1 MSDLADDALTE
12 SQAARRGR
20 ILDAALELAAA
31 GGSDAVQM
39 REVAARADVA
49 LGTLYRYFP
58 SKENLLLSVMGV
70 QVEALADRLA
80 RRPPEGTDPVER
92 VVDVLGRANRALQ
105 RQPEVTVAMIR
116 ALVSGSAD
124 LAPVVSA
131 NRDGMRRI
139 ISDALGPSVG
149 PDPDRDLA
157 IDLLNDVWLAA
168 LVAWIAGSQPA
179 DSVMPKLE
187 SAARALLGRS

>member
-1 MSDLADDALTE
+1 MSDLTDDTLTE

-20 ILDAALELAAA
+20 ILDAALELSAE
-31 GGSDAVQM
+31 GGFDAVQM

-80 RRPPEGTDPVER
+80 RRPPEDSDPVER
-92 VVDVLGRANRALQ
+92 VVDVLDRANRALQ
-105 RQPEVTVAMIR
+105 RQPDVTVAMIR
-116 ALVSGSAD
+116 ALVSGGAE
-124 LAPVVSA
+124 LAPVVSS

-139 ISDALGPSVG
+139 ISDALGPDADTVA
-149 PDPDRDLA
+149 DLDLA
-157 IDLLNDVWLAA
+157 VDLLNDIWLAA
-168 LVAWIAGSQPA
+168 LVAWIAGSQPVE
-179 DSVMPKLE
+179 SVMPKLRA
-187 SAARALLGRS
+187 AARALLG

>member
-1 MSDLADDALTE
+1 MSDLTDDTLTE

-20 ILDAALELAAA
+20 ILDAALELSAE
-31 GGSDAVQM
+31 GGFDAVQM

-70 QVEALADRLA
+70 QVEGLADRLS

-92 VVDVLGRANRALQ
+92 VVDVLDRANRALQ
-105 RQPEVTVAMIR
+105 RQPDVTVAMIR
-116 ALVSGSAD
+116 ALVSGGAD

-139 ISDALGPSVG
+139 ISDALGTDVPV
-149 PDPDRDLA
+149 DPDQVLA

-179 DSVMPKLE
+179 ESVMPKLE
-187 SAARALLGRS
+187 SAARALLG

>member
-1 MSDLADDALTE
+1 MSDLTDDTLTE

-20 ILDAALELAAA
+20 ILDAALELSAE
-31 GGSDAVQM
+31 GGFDAVQM

-70 QVEALADRLA
+70 QVEGLADRLA
-80 RRPPEGTDPVER
+80 LRPPEGTDPVER

-105 RQPEVTVAMIR
+105 RQPDVTVAMIR
-116 ALVSGSAD
+116 ALVSGGAD

-139 ISDALGPSVG
+139 ISDALGT
-149 PDPDRDLA
+149 DAAADADLDLA
-157 IDLLNDVWLAA
+157 VDLLNDVWLAA

-179 DSVMPKLE
+179 ESVMPKLE
-187 SAARALLGRS
+187 AAARALLG

>member
-1 MSDLADDALTE
+1 MSDLTDDTLTE

-20 ILDAALELAAA
+20 ILDAAHELSAE
-31 GGSDAVQM
+31 GGFDAVQM

-70 QVEALADRLA
+70 QVEGLADRLA
-80 RRPPEGTDPVER
+80 LRPPEGTDAVER

-105 RQPEVTVAMIR
+105 RQPDVTVAMIR
-116 ALVSGSAD
+116 ALVSGGAD

-139 ISDALGPSVG
+139 ISDALGT
-149 PDPDRDLA
+149 DAAADADLDLA
-157 IDLLNDVWLAA
+157 VDLLNDVWLAA

-179 DSVMPKLE
+179 ESVMPKLE
-187 SAARALLGRS
+187 SAARALLG

>member
-1 MSDLADDALTE
+1 MSDLTDDALTE

-20 ILDAALELAAA
+20 ILDAALDLAAD
-31 GGSDAVQM
+31 GGFDSVQM

-105 RQPEVTVAMIR
+105 RQPDVTVAMIR

-139 ISDALGPSVG
+139 ISDALGPSTE

-168 LVAWIAGSQPA
+168 LVAWIAGSHPA
-179 DSVMPKLE
+179 DSVMPRLE
-187 SAARALLGRS
+187 SAARALLG

>member
-1 MSDLADDALTE
+1 MSDLTDDSLTE

-20 ILDAALELAAA
+20 ILDAALDLSAE
-31 GGSDAVQM
+31 GGFDAVQM

-70 QVEALADRLA
+70 QVEGLADRLS

-105 RQPEVTVAMIR
+105 RQPDVTVAMIR
-116 ALVSGSAD
+116 ALVSGGAD
-124 LAPVVSA
+124 LAPVVAA

-139 ISDALGPSVG
+139 ISDALGPDVAA
-149 PDPDRDLA
+149 PDDRDLE

-168 LVAWIAGSQPA
+168 LIAWIAGTQPA
-179 DSVMPKLE
+179 ESVMPKLE
-187 SAARALLGRS
+187 SAARALLG

>member
-1 MSDLADDALTE
+1 MSDLTDDTLTE

-20 ILDAALELAAA
+20 ILDAALELSAE
-31 GGSDAVQM
+31 GGFDAVQM

-70 QVEALADRLA
+70 QVEGLADRLA
-80 RRPPEGTDPVER
+80 LRPPEGTDPVER

-105 RQPEVTVAMIR
+105 RQPDVTVAMIR
-116 ALVSGSAD
+116 ALVSGGAD

-139 ISDALGPSVG
+139 ISDALGT
-149 PDPDRDLA
+149 DAAADADLDLA
-157 IDLLNDVWLAA
+157 VDLLNDVWLAA

-179 DSVMPKLE
+179 ESVMPKLE
-187 SAARALLGRS
+187 SAARALLG

>member
-1 MSDLADDALTE
+1 MSDFTDDALTE
-12 SQAARRGR
+12 SQAARRDR

-31 GGSDAVQM
+31 GGFDSVQM

-80 RRPPEGTDPVER
+80 RRPPEGTDPVAR

-105 RQPEVTVAMIR
+105 RQPDVTVAMVR

-139 ISDALGPSVG
+139 ISDALGPTVE

-168 LVAWIAGSQPA
+168 LVAWIAGSHPA

-187 SAARALLGRS
+187 SAAHALLG

>member
-1 MSDLADDALTE
+1 MSDLPDDTLTE

-20 ILDAALELAAA
+20 ILDAALELSAD
-31 GGSDAVQM
+31 GGFDAVQM

-92 VVDVLGRANRALQ
+92 VVDVLDRANRALQ
-105 RQPEVTVAMIR
+105 RQPDVTVAMVR
-116 ALVSGSAD
+116 ALVSGGAD

-131 NRDGMRRI
+131 NRDSMRRI
-139 ISDALGPSVG
+139 ISDALGTSVDA
-149 PDPDRDLA
+149 DPGTDLA
-157 IDLLNDVWLAA
+157 VDLLNDIWLAA

-179 DSVMPKLE
+179 ESVMPKLRA
-187 SAARALLGRS
+187 AARALLG

>member
-1 MSDLADDALTE
+1 MSDLTDDTLTE

-20 ILDAALELAAA
+20 ILDAALELSAE
-31 GGSDAVQM
+31 GGFDAVQM

-70 QVEALADRLA
+70 QVAGLADRLA
-80 RRPPEGTDPVER
+80 LRPPEGTDPVER

-105 RQPEVTVAMIR
+105 RQPDVTVAMIR
-116 ALVSGSAD
+116 ALVSGGAD

-139 ISDALGPSVG
+139 ISDALGT
-149 PDPDRDLA
+149 DAAADADLDLA
-157 IDLLNDVWLAA
+157 VDLLNDVWLAA

-179 DSVMPKLE
+179 ESVMPKLE
-187 SAARALLGRS
+187 AAARALLG

>member
-1 MSDLADDALTE
+1 MSDFTDDSLTE

-20 ILDAALELAAA
+20 ILDAALELSAE
-31 GGSDAVQM
+31 GGFDAVQM

-70 QVEALADRLA
+70 QVEGLADRLS

-105 RQPEVTVAMIR
+105 RQPDVTVAMIR
-116 ALVSGSAD
+116 ALVSGGAD

-139 ISDALGPSVG
+139 ISDALGPDAG
-149 PDPDRDLA
+149 ADRDLE

-179 DSVMPKLE
+179 ESVMPKLE
-187 SAARALLGRS
+187 SAARALLG

>member
-1 MSDLADDALTE
+1 MSDLTDDTLTE

-20 ILDAALELAAA
+20 ILDAALELSAE
-31 GGSDAVQM
+31 GGFDAVQM

-70 QVEALADRLA
+70 QVEGLADRLS

-92 VVDVLGRANRALQ
+92 VVDVLDRANRALQ
-105 RQPEVTVAMIR
+105 RQPDVTVAMIR
-116 ALVSGSAD
+116 ALVSGGAD

-139 ISDALGPSVG
+139 ISDALGTDASV
-149 PDPDRDLA
+149 DPDQVLA

-179 DSVMPKLE
+179 ESVMPKLE
-187 SAARALLGRS
+187 SAARALLG

>member
-1 MSDLADDALTE
+1 MSDLTDDTLTE
-12 SQAARRGR
+12 SQAARRDR
-20 ILDAALELAAA
+20 ILGAALELSAE
-31 GGSDAVQM
+31 GGFDAVQM

-70 QVEALADRLA
+70 QVEGLADRLA

-92 VVDVLGRANRALQ
+92 VVDVLDRANRALQ
-105 RQPEVTVAMIR
+105 RQPDVTVAMIR
-116 ALVSGSAD
+116 ALVSGGAD

-139 ISDALGPSVG
+139 ISDALGTDASV
-149 PDPDRDLA
+149 DPGQVLA

-179 DSVMPKLE
+179 ESVMPKLE
-187 SAARALLGRS
+187 SAARALLG

>member
-1 MSDLADDALTE
+1 MSDATAESLTE

-20 ILDAALELAAA
+20 ILDAALELSAE
-31 GGSDAVQM
+31 GGFDAVQM

-70 QVEALADRLA
+70 QVEALADRLS

-105 RQPEVTVAMIR
+105 RQPDVTVAMIR
-116 ALVSGSAD
+116 ALVSGGAD

-139 ISDALGPSVG
+139 ISDALGPEAG
-149 PDPDRDLA
+149 ADRDLE
-157 IDLLNDVWLAA
+157 IDLLNDIWLAA

-179 DSVMPKLE
+179 ESVMPKLE
-187 SAARALLGRS
+187 SAARALLG

>member
-1 MSDLADDALTE
+1 MSDLSDDTLTE

-20 ILDAALELAAA
+20 ILDAALELSTD
-31 GGSDAVQM
+31 GGFDAVQM

-92 VVDVLGRANRALQ
+92 VVDVLDRANRALQ
-105 RQPEVTVAMIR
+105 RQPDVTVAMVR
-116 ALVSGSAD
+116 ALVSGGAD

-131 NRDGMRRI
+131 NRDSMRRI
-139 ISDALGPSVG
+139 ISDALGTSVDA
-149 PDPDRDLA
+149 DPGTDLA
-157 IDLLNDVWLAA
+157 VDLLNDIWLAA

-179 DSVMPKLE
+179 ESVMPKLE
-187 SAARALLGRS
+187 AAARALLG

>member
-1 MSDLADDALTE
+1 MSDLTDDTLTE

-20 ILDAALELAAA
+20 ILDAALELSAE
-31 GGSDAVQM
+31 GGFDAVQM

-105 RQPEVTVAMIR
+105 RQPDVTVAMIR
-116 ALVSGSAD
+116 ALVSGGAD
-124 LAPVVSA
+124 LAPVVST

-139 ISDALGPSVG
+139 ISDALGTDAPV
-149 PDPDRDLA
+149 DPGQVLA

-187 SAARALLGRS
+187 AAARALLG

>member
-1 MSDLADDALTE
+1 MSDLSDDTLTE

-20 ILDAALELAAA
+20 ILDAALELSAD
-31 GGSDAVQM
+31 GGFDAVQM

-105 RQPEVTVAMIR
+105 RQPDVTVAMIR
-116 ALVSGSAD
+116 ALVSGGAD

-139 ISDALGPSVG
+139 ISDALGT
-149 PDPDRDLA
+149 DAAADADLDLA
-157 IDLLNDVWLAA
+157 VDLLNDVWLAA

-179 DSVMPKLE
+179 ESVMPKLE
-187 SAARALLGRS
+187 SAARALLG

>member
-1 MSDLADDALTE
+1 MSDLSDDTLTE

-20 ILDAALELAAA
+20 ILDAALELSA
-31 GGSDAVQM
+31 GGGFDGVQM

-92 VVDVLGRANRALQ
+92 VVDVLDRANRALQ
-105 RQPEVTVAMIR
+105 RQPDVTVAMIR
-116 ALVSGSAD
+116 ALVSGGAD

-139 ISDALGPSVG
+139 ISDALGT
-149 PDPDRDLA
+149 DAATDADLDLA
-157 IDLLNDVWLAA
+157 VDLLNDVWLAA

-179 DSVMPKLE
+179 ESVMPKLE
-187 SAARALLGRS
+187 SAARALLG